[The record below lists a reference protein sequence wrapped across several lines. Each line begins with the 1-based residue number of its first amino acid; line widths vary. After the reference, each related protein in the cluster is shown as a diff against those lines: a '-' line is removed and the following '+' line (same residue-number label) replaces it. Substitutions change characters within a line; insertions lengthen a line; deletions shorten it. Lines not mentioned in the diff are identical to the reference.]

1 MLVLKNEIKDKELLI
16 NELRKQL
23 VTKEEELVV
32 ERERNEE
39 EREKLTEAKGHLH
52 NIELIEKQLI
62 KQQEKVSPYLKCN
75 ITPSLSSLRPLPPSP
90 LSLHPLPPSPVSI
103 LYQEMRYCTT
113 SRGHH

>member
-62 KQQEKVSPYLKCN
+62 KQQEKVSHYVKCN
-75 ITPSLSSLRPLPPSP
+75 ITPSLPS
-90 LSLHPLPPSPVSI
+90 LPPSPVPLPLSLPSI
-103 LYQEMRYCTT
+103 NPL
-113 SRGHH
+113 SRDALLHYK